1 MASEVQRMKEVAWQI
16 IADPRSTRIEKLI
29 ALQLIA
35 SAKGMLLP
43 ALDERFLSVRQ
54 VCQLRR
60 IQQEL
65 VEKVLK
71 RKARKAKAN
80 RKAYL
85 KRRLRELETQPQQT
99 EVHVEENEISG

>member
-1 MASEVQRMKEVAWQI
+1 MASEIQRIKEVAWGI
-16 IADPRSTRIEKLI
+16 IADGRSNRMEKLI

-43 ALDERFLSVRQ
+43 ALDERFLSARQ
-54 VCQLRR
+54 ICQLRR
-60 IQQEL
+60 IQQAL

-71 RKARKAKAN
+71 QKARKAKAN

-85 KRRLRELETQPQQT
+85 RRRIQKLEAEAVQT
-99 EVHVEENEISG
+99 HGGQ

>member
-1 MASEVQRMKEVAWQI
+1 MASEVQRIKEFAWSI
-16 IADPRSTRIEKLI
+16 ILDAKSNRMEKLI

-35 SAKGMLLP
+35 AAKGMLLP
-43 ALDERFLSVRQ
+43 TLDERFLSVRQ

>member
-1 MASEVQRMKEVAWQI
+1 MASEIQRIKEVAWAI
-16 IADPRSTRIEKLI
+16 IADPRSTRIEKLT
-29 ALQLIA
+29 ALSLIA

-43 ALDERFLSVRQ
+43 TLDERFLSVRQ

-65 VEKVLK
+65 VEKVLR

-80 RKAYL
+80 RKAYI
-85 KRRLRELETQPQQT
+85 RRRIQKLETEQAVQATHGAQ
-99 EVHVEENEISG
+99 

>member
-1 MASEVQRMKEVAWQI
+1 M
-16 IADPRSTRIEKLI
+16 EKLI

-35 SAKGMLLP
+35 AAKGMLLP
-43 ALDERFLSVRQ
+43 ALDEKFLSVRQ

-65 VEKVLK
+65 VERVLK
-71 RKARKAKAN
+71 GKARKAKAN

-85 KRRLRELETQPQQT
+85 KRRLRELETQPQS
-99 EVHVEENEISG
+99 HMEENEISG